1 MCSTVAVSASA
12 TSPVSDWLAHHVL
25 VCPQCR
31 SPLQVRDRALTCA
44 DGHRYP
50 VADGRPVLIPD
61 AAAFTV
67 EQVADRTGTYFDAR
81 AEESLTKARW
91 RRRLP
96 ALGRNRRA
104 TTYEDEVARAIV
116 SLPAPDG
123 ARRGVVIGCGERGA
137 SRVARHGSVEWLLT
151 DVDLHYG
158 AQLAAD
164 VMSLP
169 LADAS
174 VDVVVA
180 EHVLEHVLDPVR
192 AAREIERVLR
202 PGGLVVATAPFAF
215 PWHGAPID
223 FFRMTAS
230 GMRALF
236 RGCEVAYL
244 APGMGDGSA
253 LGYGVSTALT
263 GVGGTGRL
271 GRRVR
276 YVAVRLAVAPLKHLD
291 RFGRTD
297 GRGSH
302 FAAEHQL
309 LARRVEH
316 VLTDREVLADV
327 RARYG

>member
-1 MCSTVAVSASA
+1 
-12 TSPVSDWLAHHVL
+12 
-25 VCPQCR
+25 
-31 SPLQVRDRALTCA
+31 LQVDDLADDLALTCTN
-44 DGHRYP
+44 GHRHV
-50 VADGRPVLIPD
+50 VADDRPVLLPPD
-61 AAAFTV
+61 AAFTV
-67 EQVADRTGTYFDAR
+67 QQVTSQRGTYFDAR
-81 AEESLTKARW
+81 ADESDAKARW

-104 TTYEDEVARAIV
+104 EQYEDAVAAAIA
-116 SLPAPDG
+116 SLPGDG
-123 ARRGVVIGCGERGA
+123 SVRRGVVIGCGERGA
-137 SRVARHGSVEWLLT
+137 ARVARHTGVEWLLT

-158 AQLAAD
+158 AQAAAD
-164 VMSLP
+164 VTSLP

-180 EHVLEHVLDPVR
+180 EHVLEHVLDPLR

-223 FFRMTAS
+223 FFRMTSS

-236 RGCEVAYL
+236 RGCEVVYL

-253 LGYGVSTALT
+253 LAYGVGTALT
-263 GVGGTGRL
+263 HAGGGGRL

-276 YVAVRLAVAPLKHLD
+276 YVAVRVAVAPLKHLD
-291 RFGRTD
+291 RFGGAD
-297 GRGSH
+297 GGRAP

-327 RARYG
+327 RARFG